1 MKTFG
6 KVVLGLAIA
15 GLLIG
20 GGVFIVKKVNAKNAS
35 NKASSTGGVSSFTS
49 VNTDGNPIKLTRA
62 ATWQDIDYN
71 EIESI
76 SDALV
81 AKRRFNI
88 VPKVDIT
95 NLTVTITFRD
105 KDEKKLKNCS
115 QSFGNVIKNSTYIMT
130 CEFEFI
136 QSLKIETY
144 QVNVSTGEVS
154 YFA

>member
-6 KVVLGLAIA
+6 KVILGIVFT

-20 GGVFIVKKVNAKNAS
+20 GGVFVAKQINAKKQQTENPGS
-35 NKASSTGGVSSFTS
+35 V
-49 VNTDGNPIKLTRA
+49 VNTGGNPIRLTRA
-62 ATWQDIDYN
+62 ATWQDIDVN

-136 QSLKIETY
+136 QSLKIGTY
-144 QVNVSTGEVS
+144 QANVSTGEVS